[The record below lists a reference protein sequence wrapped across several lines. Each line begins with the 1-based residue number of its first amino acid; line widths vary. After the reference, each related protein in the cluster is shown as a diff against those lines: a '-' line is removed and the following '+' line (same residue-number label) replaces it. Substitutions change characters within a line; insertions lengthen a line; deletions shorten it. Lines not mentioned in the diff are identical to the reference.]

1 MSVQVVRNLGA
12 DCAFLSDC
20 QAVVSRPKIQYAI
33 AGDGAHIA
41 FQVFG
46 DGPFDL
52 VAIPGWISNLE
63 LFWEDPVNSAFYER
77 LASFSRVILLDK
89 RGTGL
94 SDPVAPGSAPTLEQR
109 MDDVRAVLD
118 AVGSVRAAF
127 YTVSEGGPMSL
138 LFAATY
144 PERTLALVLYG
155 CWARA
160 IRGPDYPYG
169 YTREEFEELVD
180 LVERHWGE
188 APLAERIAPTL
199 AEVPEFVEAMS
210 RHERL
215 SATPATAGALLR
227 MAFEGDVRSVLPVV
241 NVPTLVMHRTG
252 DRFVVFEHGRY
263 LAEHIPGAKFIEL
276 GGEDHAHWDLTDRIA
291 EETETFLTGERPL
304 FAGNRQLAT
313 VLFTDVVESTRQ
325 AAELG
330 DQRWAQIL
338 NELDA
343 IVGRQIT
350 RYRGH
355 LVKGTGDG
363 HLATFDGPGRAIVCA
378 QALHDGVTRLGITLR
393 VGLHTGEIEVR
404 GEDVGGI
411 AVHVAARVLGLATS
425 GETLVS
431 ASVPPLVLGSGI
443 EFTDR
448 GEHDLKGV
456 PGVWR
461 VFAVQAPQSS

>member
-1 MSVQVVRNLGA
+1 LSA
-12 DCAFLSDC
+12 DLAFLSDC
-20 QAVVSRPKIQYAI
+20 QAVVGRPKTQYAI

-41 FQVFG
+41 FQVLG

-52 VAIPGWISNLE
+52 VVIPGWISNLE

-109 MDDVRAVLD
+109 MDDLRAVLD
-118 AVGSVRAAF
+118 TVGSETAAF
-127 YTVSEGGPMSL
+127 FTGSEGGPMSL

-144 PERTLALVLYG
+144 PERTRALVLYG
-155 CWARA
+155 SWARA

-169 YTREEFEELVD
+169 YTRAEFEELVA
-180 LVERHWGE
+180 LVEQHWGQ
-188 APLAERIAPTL
+188 ARLLDRIAPTL
-199 AEVPEFVEAMS
+199 AEVPEAIEAMS
-210 RHERL
+210 RYERL

-227 MAFEGDVRSVLPVV
+227 MAFEGDIRSVLPVV
-241 NVPTLVMHRTG
+241 NVPTLVMHRTS
-252 DRFVVFEHGRY
+252 DQFVAFEHGRY
-263 LAEHIPGAKFIEL
+263 LAEHIPGAKLIEL
-276 GGEDHAHWDLTDRIA
+276 AGEDHAHWDLTDRIA
-291 EETETFLTGERPL
+291 EETETFLTGERPVL
-304 FAGNRQLAT
+304 RANRQLAT
-313 VLFTDVVESTRQ
+313 VLFTDVVESTRH

-330 DQRWAQIL
+330 DQQWAQL
-338 NELDA
+338 LDQLDD
-343 IVGRQIT
+343 IVGRQIA

-363 HLATFDGPGRAIVCA
+363 HLATFDGPGRAIACA
-378 QALHDGVTRLGITLR
+378 QALHEGVARLGVTLR

-404 GEDVGGI
+404 GQDVGGI
-411 AVHVAARVLGLATS
+411 AVHVAARVIANASS

-461 VFAVQAPQSS
+461 LFAVQVP

>member
-1 MSVQVVRNLGA
+1 VVG
-12 DCAFLSDC
+12 
-20 QAVVSRPKIQYAI
+20 RPKTQYAI

-52 VAIPGWISNLE
+52 VVIPGFVSNLE
-63 LFWEDPVNSAFYER
+63 LVWENPESSALYER

-94 SDPVAPGSAPTLEQR
+94 SDPVGPGSAPTLEQR

-118 AVGSVRAAF
+118 AVGSERAAF
-127 YTVSEGGPMSL
+127 FTVSEGGPMSV

-180 LVERHWGE
+180 LLERHWGE
-188 APLAERIAPTL
+188 AALWDRLAPSL
-199 AEVPEFVEAMS
+199 AEVPEYVEAMS

-263 LAEHIPGAKFIEL
+263 LAEHIPGATLIEL
-276 GGEDHAHWDLTDRIA
+276 PGEDHAYWDLTDRLA
-291 EETETFLTGERPL
+291 EEAETFLTGERPVVK
-304 FAGNRQLAT
+304 ANRQLAT
-313 VLFTDVVESTRQ
+313 VLFTDVVDSTRH

-330 DQRWAQIL
+330 DQQWGQL
-338 NELDA
+338 LDQFDD

-355 LVKGTGDG
+355 LVKETGDG

-378 QALHDGVTRLGITLR
+378 QALHDGVARLGITLR

-404 GEDVGGI
+404 GEDIGGI
-411 AVHVAARVLGLATS
+411 AVHVARRVVDRATS

-461 VFAVQAPQSS
+461 LFAVQAPQPS